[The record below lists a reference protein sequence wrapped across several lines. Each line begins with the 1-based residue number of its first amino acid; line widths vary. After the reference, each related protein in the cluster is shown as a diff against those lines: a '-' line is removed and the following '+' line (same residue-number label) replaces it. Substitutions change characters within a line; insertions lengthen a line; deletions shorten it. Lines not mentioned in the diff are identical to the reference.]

1 MRLGMGLG
9 LGNLLSGQPLTGFP
23 NDFSFNFDGSNDY
36 LNCGNTS
43 LELSA
48 QISLSFWAKNDSSGL
63 SSNQYITSQYD
74 YNSNQR
80 AFRIFFNSDE
90 KITFSISKTG
100 SGISEVISSSAISN
114 IDSWN
119 HFVLTFNAGAFKLYV
134 NGTDTS
140 ITSPSDA
147 SVDAIHNATTDI
159 LVGSALNGGA
169 YWDGLIDE
177 VAVWDTALS
186 ASDVAKIASKPVDFS
201 KASTYA
207 TDRTS
212 NLKLWLR
219 AGDKVL
225 PESDTSIARQ
235 DFYTDFDSSNTL
247 VNCGDDTSFDMTTSY
262 TLMGWVNLTAIT
274 SATQFLFGR
283 DDGTNRNYWIEIT
296 NSNGYVSSVNLGTSD
311 TSTVGSACPVGV
323 WTHICSSY
331 DGANVK
337 VYINGKLDVS
347 ESVTGTLD
355 NDDVSFTIG
364 ARDSADRA
372 FGGGISNV
380 SLYKTA
386 LDAQTISQMAK
397 SRFTPMRDN
406 RFSVVDF
413 SSSNDRIEISNNS
426 ALSFGTNVHTISAW
440 AKLDVLANYKTII
453 SKRQASGTV
462 TDYNLSVGA
471 NGVVYTYNGSAVG
484 QTATGVISAGSWFHY
499 ALVYSGSAYQLY
511 INGSAVAWASGTTTS
526 GASNSHDIGIGWD
539 RTGNYWEGSI
549 SSVSLYNVA
558 KSAEEIYA
566 QYSKGITHNPSAD
579 TGLVGLWRMGSDASK
594 AYPTIADSSSNSNDG
609 TITNGALGDIV
620 QQMVAGYDMG
630 AFESSS
636 EELGGSEITS
646 ASNTTFSGVTSN
658 DWTSSGA
665 TKSFS
670 NDQMVFTMDGDSPAV
685 VAQLSSGNFASGSG
699 IPQKLLK
706 VTLDID
712 STTTGSYRIN
722 NAGGSCT
729 ANVFEKNPL
738 TTGINTVYGLCDGA
752 SSYFRLFEADVST
765 GDKLVLNSFDV
776 QEVLQSADLSD
787 SYPAII
793 DVNEPVLGAEL
804 WDTDAS
810 TFDSGT
816 HSWVVY
822 GNNTIANDSGA
833 LKITYVDNTNGAY
846 LWFRDS
852 TDLNSDLVVG
862 KLYKLTFDA
871 KVNTGSVDLVV
882 IENGGS
888 TPSAT
893 ITETSFTSKT
903 VIFKAGSPQH
913 DYIRLDINSG
923 EILFL
928 DNFSLQ
934 QLQGNVGTMTNQ
946 DSADLVY
953 SSVLP
958 DQSFL
963 TGVNSAYNFIDF
975 DGTDDLINIG
985 SDASIDN
992 VFVGGATLTAWIK
1005 PSSDGENDLGRIFD
1019 KSTSTNGSD
1028 GWHWL
1033 VTDESSGKVELVFG
1047 HGRTNQPYWSSPLNV
1062 ILNEWNH
1069 VAVTYDNSSSS
1080 NNPSFYING
1089 ISVTASLTGSTTGDA
1104 VDDSSQ
1110 NLFIGNNTGGD
1121 RSFAGGIAGIAL
1133 WGKSLSALEISAIY
1147 TAGRHFN
1154 LLDNYSDNLKA
1165 YFACGLLDATSGF
1178 KDTSSTIYDR
1188 SGNSNHGTVSG
1199 ATLKSPPNAEPNGYA
1214 KSDTNRST
1222 TTP

>member
-23 NDFSFNFDGSNDY
+23 NDFSFNFDGNGDY
-36 LNCGNTS
+36 LDCGASNVLVTGTNVTLSCWFKVDGTS
-43 LELSA
+43 RGYLIQNQKGAGSTNLTIQVNS
-48 QISLSFWAKNDSSGL
+48 NDSSETAGYVGAIIWSGAGHDFISVDGSVDDGAWHHL
-63 SSNQYITSQYD
+63 ALTTTSSAQVLYLDGTSV
-74 YNSNQR
+74 
-80 AFRIFFNSDE
+80 A
-90 KITFSISKTG
+90 TG
-100 SGISEVISSSAISN
+100 SGTFTNASSTDSTLIGNDGGSN
-114 IDSWN
+114 YD
-119 HFVLTFNAGAFKLYV
+119 F
-134 NGTDTS
+134 
-140 ITSPSDA
+140 
-147 SVDAIHNATTDI
+147 
-159 LVGSALNGGA
+159 
-169 YWDGLIDE
+169 DGLIDE
-177 VAVWDTALS
+177 VAIWDTVLS
-186 ASDVAKIASKPVDFS
+186 ASDIAKIASKPVDFS

-207 TDRTS
+207 TDRTA

-225 PESDTSIARQ
+225 PEEDASIARS

-609 TITNGALGDIV
+609 TITNGASDDIV

-630 AFESSS
+630 AFESTG
-636 EELGGSEITS
+636 EELGAELASGGSWYDGGV
-646 ASNTTFSGVTSN
+646 SGVT
-658 DWTSSGA
+658 TSKDGITSTVSSDSTGGQAYRPNLNFNTTSGSVY
-665 TKSFS
+665 KI
-670 NDQMVFTMDGDSPAV
+670 VFTPISITGTFNPYIN
-685 VAQLSSGNFASGSG
+685 LSGSG
-699 IPQKLLK
+699 DLP
-706 VTLDID
+706 TFDAS
-712 STTTGSYRIN
+712 STATMYFIGNGSQIALNTKSNGGSY
-722 NAGGSCT
+722 T
-729 ANVFEKNPL
+729 ATFTYSLK
-738 TTGINTVYGLCDGA
+738 
-752 SSYFRLFEADVST
+752 
-765 GDKLVLNSFDV
+765 
-776 QEVLQSADLSD
+776 EVLQSADLSD
-787 SYPAII
+787 TYPAII
-793 DVNEPVLGAEL
+793 DVNEPVLGVEL
-804 WDTDAS
+804 VTNGS
-810 TFDSGT
+810 FDSDSSWIKGT
-816 HSWVVY
+816 GW
-822 GNNTIANDSGA
+822 TIGSGVATSDSSAQSGTSYLESASFTA
-833 LKITYVDNTNGAY
+833 LDT
-846 LWFRDS
+846 S
-852 TDLNSDLVVG
+852 TT
-862 KLYKLTFDA
+862 YKLSFRRVQT
-871 KVNTGSVDLVV
+871 NTGSLRFLAMGSGDTVV
-882 IENGGS
+882 IDYNTTTTGTDEVVYFKPNGANTS
-888 TPSAT
+888 IW
-893 ITETSFTSKT
+893 ITS
-903 VIFKAGSPQH
+903 
-913 DYIRLDINSG
+913 LDG
-923 EILFL
+923 
-928 DNFSLQ
+928 NFSGSVDNISLKEVN
-934 QLQGNVGTMTNQ
+934 GNVGTMTNQ

-963 TGVNSAYNFIDF
+963 ATGVNSAYNFIDL
-975 DGTDDLINIG
+975 D
-985 SDASIDN
+985 
-992 VFVGGATLTAWIK
+992 
-1005 PSSDGENDLGRIFD
+1005 
-1019 KSTSTNGSD
+1019 
-1028 GWHWL
+1028 
-1033 VTDESSGKVELVFG
+1033 
-1047 HGRTNQPYWSSPLNV
+1047 
-1062 ILNEWNH
+1062 
-1069 VAVTYDNSSSS
+1069 
-1080 NNPSFYING
+1080 
-1089 ISVTASLTGSTTGDA
+1089 
-1104 VDDSSQ
+1104 
-1110 NLFIGNNTGGD
+1110 GGD
-1121 RSFAGGIAGIAL
+1121 QYI
-1133 WGKSLSALEISAIY
+1133 
-1147 TAGRHFN
+1147 
-1154 LLDNYSDNLKA
+1154 D
-1165 YFACGLLDATSGF
+1165 CGDIDTSGNF
-1178 KDTSSTIYDR
+1178 TFSCWF
-1188 SGNSNHGTVSG
+1188 
-1199 ATLKSPPNAEPNGYA
+1199 NADSVVG
-1214 KSDTNRST
+1214 S
-1222 TTP
+1222 